1 MLSHIKEWPYHIF
14 HIYLYSQLKTDN
26 ERLMAV
32 VDGYENKFGRL
43 VELEAM
49 YRSSLPCESQK

>member
-1 MLSHIKEWPYHIF
+1 MV

-32 VDGYENKFGRL
+32 VDGYEINL
-43 VELEAM
+43 VDWWN
-49 YRSSLPCESQK
+49 